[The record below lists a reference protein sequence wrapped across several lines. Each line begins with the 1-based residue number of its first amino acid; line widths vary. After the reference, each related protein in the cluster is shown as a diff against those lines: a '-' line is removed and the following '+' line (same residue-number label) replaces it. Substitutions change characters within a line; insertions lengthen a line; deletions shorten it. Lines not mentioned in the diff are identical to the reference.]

1 MKRGRPRGVG
11 GHGGHCFTCNA
22 CREGDFINCE
32 NGFVTGISFDG
43 GYAEYMTALAE
54 AVAKMPDDLAAEEAA
69 PLLCA
74 GITAFNTLRNQDS
87 RRATSSP

>member
-1 MKRGRPRGVG
+1 
-11 GHGGHCFTCNA
+11 
-22 CREGDFINCE
+22 
-32 NGFVTGISFDG
+32 
-43 GYAEYMTALAE
+43 MTALAE